1 MAVHQTLTSLFSA
14 IADAIRGKTG
24 GSDPIV
30 ADNFP
35 EAIAG
40 ISSGT
45 DTSDAT
51 ATAGDILE
59 GETAYGANGKL
70 TGTIPV
76 RKATDLFDSGAVVT
90 VPSGYY
96 ANDSSKSVATANQA
110 TPSITL
116 DEEKGLI
123 TAKST
128 QASGYVSAGTTT
140 STKQLSIKGSKTYTP
155 GTTDQKIVG
164 GYYLTGTQT
173 IKGDA
178 NLIPANIKKGVS
190 IFGVA
195 GTNEGEDIV
204 QKVISEGTELGTTE
218 KRVSINV
225 SIGDIIHIVVK
236 WNPLFADVPEYSYL
250 KYINDDPSVTN
261 EVKSYAL
268 GYSGD
273 TDYEI
278 DVGTFMFVTVERT
291 ANAAILRI
299 SGIALED
306 GVLARYSFSE
316 LKATVYYL
324 IE

>member
-1 MAVHQTLTSLFSA
+1 MIFNQNV
-14 IADAIRGKTG
+14 TG
-24 GSDPIV
+24 G
-30 ADNFP
+30 
-35 EAIAG
+35 
-40 ISSGT
+40 GT

-51 ATAGDILE
+51 ATAGDILS
-59 GETAYGANGKL
+59 GKTAYVAAGKV
-70 TGTIPV
+70 TGTIAS
-76 RKATDLFDSGAVVT
+76 KSSSNLTASGATVT
-90 VPSGYY
+90 VPAGYY
-96 ANDSSKSVATANQA
+96 PSQASKSVATATQA
-110 TPSITL
+110 TPSITVSSA
-116 DEEKGLI
+116 GLI

-128 QASGYVSAGTTT
+128 QSAGYVSSGTK
-140 STKQLSIKGSKTYTP
+140 SATKQLTTQGAQTITP
-155 GTTDQKIVG
+155 GTSNKTIASG
-164 GYYLTGTQT
+164 RYLTGTQT

-178 NLIPANIKKGVS
+178 NLVAANIKKGVS
-190 IFGVA
+190 IFGVS

-250 KYINDDPSVTN
+250 KYLNDDPSVTN
-261 EVKSYAL
+261 AVKSYAL

-299 SGIALED
+299 SGVALED

>member
-51 ATAGDILE
+51 ATVGDILE

-96 ANDSSKSVATANQA
+96 ANDSSKSVATATQA
-110 TPSITL
+110 TPSITVSSA
-116 DEEKGLI
+116 GLI

-128 QASGYVSAGTTT
+128 QSAGYVSSGTK
-140 STKQLSIKGSKTYTP
+140 SATKQLTTQGAQTITP
-155 GTTDQKIVG
+155 GTSNRTIASG
-164 GYYLTGTQT
+164 RYLTGTQT

-178 NLIPANIKKGVS
+178 NLVAANIKKGVS

-195 GTNEGEDIV
+195 GSNEGEDIV
-204 QKVISEGTELGTTE
+204 QKVISEGTELGTAE

-225 SIGDIIHIVVK
+225 SIGDIIHVVVK
-236 WNPLFADVPEYSYL
+236 WKPLFSDVPEYSYL
-250 KYINDDPSVTN
+250 KYLNDDPSVTN
-261 EVKSYAL
+261 AVKSYAL

-299 SGIALED
+299 SGVALED

>member
-1 MAVHQTLTSLFSA
+1 MIFNQNV
-14 IADAIRGKTG
+14 TG
-24 GSDPIV
+24 G
-30 ADNFP
+30 
-35 EAIAG
+35 
-40 ISSGT
+40 GT

-51 ATAGDILE
+51 ATAGDILS
-59 GETAYGANGKL
+59 GKTAYVAAGKV
-70 TGTIPV
+70 TGTIAS
-76 RKATDLFDSGAVVT
+76 KSSSNLTASGATVT
-90 VPSGYY
+90 VPAGYY
-96 ANDSSKSVATANQA
+96 PSQASKSVATATQA
-110 TPSITL
+110 TPRLTGGSA
-116 DEEKGLI
+116 GLI

-128 QASGYVSAGTTT
+128 QSAGYVSSGTK
-140 STKQLSIKGSKTYTP
+140 SATKQLTTQGAQTITP
-155 GTTDQKIVG
+155 GTSNKTIASG
-164 GYYLTGTQT
+164 RYLTGTQT

-178 NLIPANIKKGVS
+178 NLVAANIKKGVS
-190 IFGVA
+190 IFGVS

-250 KYINDDPSVTN
+250 KYLNDDPSVSN
-261 EVKSYAL
+261 AVKSYAL

-299 SGIALED
+299 SGVALED